1 MSRYLLDTGIASDL
15 INRRLGVEQKA
26 REAVQRGD
34 KLGIGTPVFGE
45 LVGGIEHSD
54 APARQRK
61 KLKHGLRAIT
71 IWPFDEAAAWEYGR
85 IYAKLRRIGRPITD
99 RHAYRGHCPESRRL
113 HRRYEGLG
121 PISRTRLVSRR
132 LVEVLVGNALAFA
145 VRSLVRCP
153 ACLWRQQ

>member
-85 IYAKLRRIGRPITD
+85 IYAKLRRIGRPMQQIDMQIAAIALSLGDCTVVTKD
-99 RHAYRGHCPESRRL
+99 SDLSAVP
-113 HRRYEGLG
+113 GL
-121 PISRTRLVSRR
+121 
-132 LVEVLVGNALAFA
+132 
-145 VRSLVRCP
+145 
-153 ACLWRQQ
+153 